1 MEKKIQ
7 TVKNINVLAKK
18 SKLPSKFMKKYIGHL
33 NSAIESVDANEID
46 KLVYSLEKARKGG
59 NTIFL
64 IGNGGSATTA
74 SSMANDLGFDIIKKT
89 KTKKPF
95 KFLSLTDNNSVV
107 TAIAN
112 DVGYDEIFLN
122 QLKIHFRKG
131 DQLIAISASG
141 NSPNILKAVKWFKNQ
156 KGKVISFLGFDGG
169 KLLNLSD
176 IVLHVKTQK
185 GEYGPV
191 EDAHLIINHILAHW
205 FQSTVK

>member
-1 MEKKIQ
+1 
-7 TVKNINVLAKK
+7 
-18 SKLPSKFMKKYIGHL
+18 
-33 NSAIESVDANEID
+33 
-46 KLVYSLEKARKGG
+46 
-59 NTIFL
+59 
-64 IGNGGSATTA
+64 
-74 SSMANDLGFDIIKKT
+74 MANDLGFDIVKKT

-112 DVGYDEIFLN
+112 DIGYDEIFLN

-169 KLLNLSD
+169 KLLKLSD